1 MVLAVKQRKGVDK
14 ITKNQRKWVQVMV
27 MLLVANGS

>member
-1 MVLAVKQRKGVDK
+1 MVLVVKQRKIVDK

-27 MLLVANGS
+27 VLLVANVS